1 MYLYMCTFTNIS
13 EGQATLDENQDYRR
27 QCAEIQPAMS
37 RDHSQQCAE
46 IILRLASIAWQEAA

>member
-1 MYLYMCTFTNIS
+1 MCTFTNIS
-13 EGQATLDENQDYRR
+13 EGHATLDENQDYRR